1 MTSTKL
7 IRILIADDFKALR
20 DVIRLYLKR
29 AGDMDVIDEALDM
42 DDALESARILHPD
55 VIILNNDLPPID
67 SAHAATVLRTDGI
80 IAAILV
86 ISMGAESEVIQRSF
100 ESGVNGFMYKDEID
114 EFLLDGIRRVHQGE
128 RYLSPKAGDAYSSAQ
143 E

>member
-67 SAHAATVLRTDGI
+67 
-80 IAAILV
+80 
-86 ISMGAESEVIQRSF
+86 
-100 ESGVNGFMYKDEID
+100 
-114 EFLLDGIRRVHQGE
+114 
-128 RYLSPKAGDAYSSAQ
+128 LSLIHI
-143 E
+143 